1 MLSKYV
7 YMVDFQKK
15 IEILSI
21 ETFNPARRYV
31 LFNCMCFIIWD
42 EKIKTSALQRNKK
55 CPCMII
61 FVKHMAAYGLKWE
74 KYLIA

>member
-7 YMVDFQKK
+7 YIGFQKK

-42 EKIKTSALQRNKK
+42 EKTKTSALQRNKTF
-55 CPCMII
+55 PRMII
-61 FVKHMAAYGLKWE
+61 FVKHMAAYGLSHCDIFQ
-74 KYLIA
+74 LR